1 MNEFELIDQ
10 LIQDFG
16 DLTRA
21 DFIATGAG
29 DDAAVLTLPSD
40 QQLVVSTDTLVS
52 DVHFPGDARGDLV
65 GYRSVAINV
74 SDLAAMGA
82 TPLGMTIALTVES
95 LDVDWITQLAYG
107 ISVAAREFNVKILG
121 GNLARG
127 PRNINVTIHGGV
139 PNGEAFLRSNA
150 AIGDDIWV
158 TGTLGA
164 TTSYLKN
171 GSNPDDALENL
182 LAQRGT
188 NPSARY
194 FLPHPRVEFAAQI
207 RQFARGAIDISDG
220 LSSELEHLTQASG
233 CGASICLD
241 RVPVWEGQDIL
252 DVIGPDDSYELLF
265 TADRSNRSHVLE
277 IGFTTHTPVVILG
290 EVIAKRGVS
299 YTYDGG
305 HVSPRGGF
313 DHFE

>member
-10 LIQDFG
+10 LIQSFD
-16 DLTRA
+16 DLTQA

-29 DDAAVLTLPSD
+29 DDAAVLALPSD
-40 QQLVVSTDTLVS
+40 QQLVVSTDTLVP
-52 DVHFPGDARGDLV
+52 DVHFPSDARGDLV

-95 LDVDWITQLAYG
+95 LDGDWITQLAYG

-139 PNGEAFLRSNA
+139 PKGEALLRSNA
-150 AIGDDIWV
+150 AIGDDIWM

-171 GSNPDDALENL
+171 GPNPDDALENL
-182 LAQRGT
+182 LVQRDT

-194 FLPHPRVEFAAQI
+194 FMPHPRVEFGAQI

-220 LSSELEHLTQASG
+220 LTSELAHLTQASG

-265 TADRSNRSHVLE
+265 TADRSSRSHVLE
-277 IGFTTHTPVVILG
+277 IGFTTNTPVVILG
-290 EVIAKRGVS
+290 EVIAEPGVS

-305 HVSPRGGF
+305 RVSPRSGF